1 MIQQDDVR
9 HIAKLARLSLDD
21 VEVETFTGQLGRILS
36 FFDELA
42 AIDTTDAA
50 MTAHPLPLTD
60 AFRADVA
67 RPSLPVER
75 LLAAAPAPE
84 GAYFRVPKILEG

>member
-9 HIAKLARLSLDD
+9 HIAKLARLGLDD
-21 VEVETFTGQLGRILS
+21 AEVETFTGQLGRILS

-42 AIDTTDAA
+42 AIDTTDVA

-67 RPSLPVER
+67 QPSLAVER

-84 GAYFRVPKILEG
+84 GSYFRVPKILEG